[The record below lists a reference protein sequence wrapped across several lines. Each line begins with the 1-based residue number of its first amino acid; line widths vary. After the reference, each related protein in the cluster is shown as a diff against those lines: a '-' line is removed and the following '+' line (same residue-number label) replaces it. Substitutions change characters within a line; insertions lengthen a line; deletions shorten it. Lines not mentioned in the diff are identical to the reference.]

1 MGLVW
6 LRYGSAPVQTSQYA
20 LTKLVLRQYM
30 NKANLMLSPQELKND
45 GENKKTRKKKKSNF
59 FSDFY
64 SLYSVLTHYNFFH
77 FEINVTFGD
86 QWKVYT
92 SVFYVCWCCRWC
104 TRRWRRGQPYPSR
117 TSPATTSAQAALCSP
132 CRANVGFLW
141 GTGRL
146 GLLGT
151 QPQSTIMDH
160 RIQPVC
166 TSGL

>member
-30 NKANLMLSPQELKND
+30 NKTNLMLSSQELKN
-45 GENKKTRKKKKSNF
+45 GEKKKTRIF
-59 FSDFY
+59 FFLSDFY
-64 SLYSVLTHYNFFH
+64 SLYSLLTHYNFCH
-77 FEINVTFGD
+77 FETNVTFGD
-86 QWKVYT
+86 QWKVSA
-92 SVFYVCWCCRWC
+92 SVFYIYVYIYIYVGWCCRWC

-146 GLLGT
+146 GLLGRP
-151 QPQSTIMDH
+151 PQSTIMDH
-160 RIQPVC
+160 RIQPI
-166 TSGL
+166 

>member
-1 MGLVW
+1 MAVH
-6 LRYGSAPVQTSQYA
+6 QYRQVNMHWPSWCYDNTWIK
-20 LTKLVLRQYM
+20 LTWCYHHRNWKMMERI
-30 NKANLMLSPQELKND
+30 KKQE
-45 GENKKTRKKKKSNF
+45 KKKSNF